1 MNDNLK
7 QNLDEIAA
15 DLSKARQNNAP
26 TYWLMLIF
34 AGTLVTALITLF
46 LTKTGIVLLVTSA
59 FVYMANNIL
68 NSWLEIRKAEK
79 AAEAAKPAKPAKKM
93 PPPVVVEA
101 SKDKEIR
108 VNLKRHLEVT
118 VFAP

>member
-79 AAEAAKPAKPAKKM
+79 AAEAAKKM